1 MLILSFTAFI
11 AVISHSGALPTPSN
25 KDYYLLE
32 NGPVA
37 ELPENWDQTKD
48 DTQSLFLNKSDKN
61 DLEPYPLALSEDG
74 NPEGFEQAIDQR
86 YDSPASN
93 GELDNLIMRPELYGE
108 PPAIEGLSSGYDS
121 RRRKRGSGKVGGAG
135 AATKVATK
143 SNSGKK
149 NLKPQESLSPVD
161 AIAEDQDAYRLKRAV
176 SKNTDTSSALTTK
189 KSAEKKNNF
198 RPISDRRKRDS
209 GLSAADVRALLN
221 MWEAQ
226 ERRKQEWNANRW
238 AADRYYGHVNNLDEE
253 QPEVDENGDVWY
265 NEPVVVGHEGY
276 PRHSYF
282 SEQNRMALA
291 QGLPELYQVDP
302 NEVARRYEEAR
313 RKRMYANRM
322 KRFMVARK
330 RSDGMA
336 HQNNYRSRDD
346 LYTLAELLRSSP
358 RAQAQDLPVYRRLIL

>member
-1 MLILSFTAFI
+1 MLVISVTAFI
-11 AVISHSGALPTPSN
+11 AVILLSDALPTPSN
-25 KDYYLLE
+25 
-32 NGPVA
+32 
-37 ELPENWDQTKD
+37 
-48 DTQSLFLNKSDKN
+48 NK
-61 DLEPYPLALSEDG
+61 
-74 NPEGFEQAIDQR
+74 
-86 YDSPASN
+86 

-108 PPAIEGLSSGYDS
+108 PPAIEGLSVGYDA
-121 RRRKRGSGKVGGAG
+121 RRRKRGTGTKVVGAG
-135 AATKVATK
+135 TATKVATK

-149 NLKPQESLSPVD
+149 NLKQQEGLSPVET
-161 AIAEDQDAYRLKRAV
+161 AAEDYETHRLKRGSGSKVGGAAASAKNV
-176 SKNTDTSSALTTK
+176 GKNTGGNK
-189 KSAEKKNNF
+189 KNF
-198 RPISDRRKRDS
+198 RPISERRKRDS

-226 ERRKQEWNANRW
+226 ERRKQEWNANHW
-238 AADRYYGHVNNLDEE
+238 TPDRYYGHVNTLDEE

-265 NEPVVVGHEGY
+265 NEPVVLGARERDY

-291 QGLPELYQVDP
+291 QGLPDLYQVDP

-330 RSDGMA
+330 RSDGMI
-336 HQNNYRSRDD
+336 HQNNYRPRDD

-358 RAQAQDLPVYRRLIL
+358 RVQEQDLPVYQRLIL